1 MLIIKKKKKR
11 GVRKRRETLMQVVLH
26 VGGIDPAERGVYCAN
41 PGERAGV
48 NNTNVRALPL
58 RDGFSSPSVCVCGC
72 G

>member
-1 MLIIKKKKKR
+1 
-11 GVRKRRETLMQVVLH
+11 MQVVLH

-48 NNTNVRALPL
+48 NNTTVRALPL